1 MSDSSNDLSSSEIR
15 VMRARSRSPPPPS
28 IAREKQPSPRTN
40 TQAKSIIKETS
51 SEVISEKESERRA
64 ERLRKCL
71 PDIRDKHLTVCSST
85 LWLGHVPKTV
95 SEADISDAFG
105 EFGTITSIDVSI
117 VDQSYQFNRVFSRR
131 MLINISQC
139 SLFHPEDALTCVWI
153 EDRMLSELL
162 LSQRISN

>member
-15 VMRARSRSPPPPS
+15 SSRARSRSPQPPP
-28 IAREKQPSPRTN
+28 IVREKQSSPRMN
-40 TQAKSIIKETS
+40 TQTKPVVVKDTS
-51 SEVISEKESERRA
+51 SEVVSEKESERQA

-105 EFGTITSIDVSI
+105 EYGTITSIDVSI
-117 VDQSYQFNRVFSRR
+117 V
-131 MLINISQC
+131 
-139 SLFHPEDALTCVWI
+139 
-153 EDRMLSELL
+153 
-162 LSQRISN
+162 